1 MAMHTNYHFEET
13 FFQHNFTEYQNVIGD
28 YENCKF
34 ISCDL
39 NTLVLSDVK
48 FINCEFIECNLSNS
62 KLINTSFQQVEF
74 KNCKMIGFNL
84 EICNQF
90 GLNVF
95 FERCI
100 LNDSTFYQLPLQ
112 KSKFIEC
119 SLQNVD
125 FSYTDLSHSYF
136 NNCDCL
142 NAIFDQTNLKQA
154 NLKTSYNFRINPN
167 ENQLKG
173 AVFSKENII
182 GLVQHLG
189 LKIE

>member
-1 MAMHTNYHFEET
+1 MHTNYHFEET
-13 FFQHNFTEYQNVIGD
+13 FFQHNFTESRNVIGD

-39 NTLVLSDVK
+39 NTLDLSDVK
-48 FINCEFIECNLSNS
+48 FINCEFTECNLSNS

-84 EICNQF
+84 EVCNQF